1 MQMLKFAEPVT
12 IEPQVEIIP
21 ANYFAPLD
29 FGAIY
34 GRAASCLEVDLG
46 CGDGS
51 FLMAAA
57 TASPQR
63 NFLGIERLAGRVRS
77 ACHKIT
83 ASGVTNARVLRCELF
98 YAVQH
103 LLPAGSVTV
112 FHLLFPDPWP
122 KRRHASRRILTESFL
137 ESLHRGLASRGTI
150 RIATDQLEYFRQIEH
165 VAAASSQFEAVSED
179 QASGAMSTFER
190 QFRRDAIEIHRLV
203 LRKISE
209 VA

>member
-1 MQMLKFAEPVT
+1 MHAEPVT

-21 ANYFAPLD
+21 ANFFAPLE

-34 GRAASCLEVDLG
+34 SRAAAGLEVDLG

-51 FLMAAA
+51 FLLAAA
-57 TASPQR
+57 TANPLR

-83 ASGVTNARVLRCELF
+83 TSGVTNARVLRCELS

-122 KRRHASRRILTESFL
+122 KRRHSSRRIVTESFL

-150 RIATDQLEYFRQIEH
+150 RIATDQLEYFRQIER
-165 VAAASSQFEAVSED
+165 VAEASSQFEAVSED
-179 QASGAMSTFER
+179 QAFGGVSTFER
-190 QFRRDAIEIHRLV
+190 RFRRDAVKIHRLV
-203 LRKISE
+203 LRKISD